1 MSTEKDYTNTIIDP
15 AMEPYFITMDN
26 YCVTVNLKVTPDRR
40 YTESTKEFNKIISHH
55 SSVGSAVKSIAK
67 AKSNNQSYNSL
78 KEYVDNYQ
86 NIVSKLIENT
96 NY

>member
-40 YTESTKEFNKIISHH
+40 YTESTKEFNKII
-55 SSVGSAVKSIAK
+55 
-67 AKSNNQSYNSL
+67 
-78 KEYVDNYQ
+78 
-86 NIVSKLIENT
+86 NIYI
-96 NY
+96 